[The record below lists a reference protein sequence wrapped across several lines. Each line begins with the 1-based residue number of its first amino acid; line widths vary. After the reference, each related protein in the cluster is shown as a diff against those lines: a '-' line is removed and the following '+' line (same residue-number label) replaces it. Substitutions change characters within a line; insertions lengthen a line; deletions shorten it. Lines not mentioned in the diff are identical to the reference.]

1 MKKVIQPNVRKVYG
15 ASVQQQ
21 HQTEIQLNAVR
32 KINSLLST
40 GAVSV
45 TGPTQPR
52 ILKQKPQIY
61 NVNSQQQ
68 KCYVCDEV
76 CGVNGA
82 LLLDTFTTHS
92 HTKLPNKIGRLIG
105 DAFLVIVRADDVV
118 CKRCVSLFN
127 RMDNFETEL
136 ERIRNNILGF
146 ICRKYGITEDEIRG
160 GAPVNSGPPPSKV
173 QKIAT
178 PSGTGTKIVTRVLST
193 ADHDDGDDV
202 QVQTRK
208 IARSDGGSDVHD
220 NTEVRT
226 MPALVRTSTNNSPQV
241 RRVITT
247 STPQGGGTPRE
258 PIKIYRC
265 ASCDHTTPDLKQF
278 QSHYEHCRSTWPCK
292 VCKRVFTTSQAL
304 KLHMQDKHPAN
315 DFTCNLCNLNFMNDA
330 AYKRHIEVSHPDMK
344 IVEGTAAGTAS
355 VTTAVSQASGGRTGV
370 MYTCS
375 ICGWKTGERQ
385 AYEEHVRKHNKM
397 KPFKCRI
404 CNQRF
409 ETRESAS
416 KHAKTHQPDFYKCG
430 DCDSSFP
437 QRELLMKH
445 FEVRHKGAIAGQTTH
460 KVVTTVVNSSSNTPT
475 SQSVTT
481 QKLLQETIDEALRD
495 SGDALDTTKGIHFF
509 SCNICS
515 LTFIQE
521 NYYNQ
526 HMETHKRD
534 AKKVAVT
541 SAVGQ
546 LPTVSSV
553 SAATAQRQS
562 LIRQDVRSTNAT
574 ILGTQ
579 STTISDADLESIFEK
594 MHADKGHDTDA
605 VSAVQTTTS
614 DNLVITKQSTAG
626 GGITYNITIPQ
637 QQEEAAEG
645 AGQGADWE
653 SGIFQTNE
661 GEGGQ
666 VAAAGIDMP
675 VLDNLDETEAGQ
687 QAQQEVVAHQQQH
700 EEEATEVGG
709 EDGGGGG
716 GADGGATGPPVS
728 MPSLDD
734 DGDSQTAT
742 AQRQSLIRQ
751 DVRSTNATILGTQST
766 TISDADLESIFE
778 KMHADKGHDTDA
790 VSAVQTTT
798 SDNLV
803 ITKQSTAGGGIT
815 YNITIPQQ
823 QEEAAEGAGQGAD
836 GKVIF
841 QTNEGEGGQVAAAGI
856 DMPVLDNLDET
867 EAGQQ
872 AQQEVVA
879 HQQQHEEEATEVG
892 GEDGGG
898 GGGADGGATGP
909 PVSMPSLDDDG
920 DSQSQT
926 GHIDG
931 VPLELDEM
939 QTGVEGEQIKFILNE
954 NGQLLQ
960 LDNHII
966 TTDAEGNQIIVQGA
980 DTEHLQQLLQSV
992 AGLDGNTIQ
1001 MIGGENNQ
1009 MILVQ
1014 QGDGEPQLI
1023 DASLLNADGHIV
1035 IQQAQDG
1042 ESQSSEDVQIPT
1054 TVAYTTT
1061 GGQEDGVPEQV
1072 GEESVV
1078 QHAVDGEVIEG
1089 QEVVQGGDQP
1099 METEE
1104 EVAKEVTEGE
1114 DEGSQHAE
1122 EEQVVKEDEQQQ
1134 QQLQQGGGGGI
1145 KDDGEVV
1152 EETPVTSAQTTQS
1165 SEVFFNIDDLMGQ
1178 PEAEQKN
1185 QMNK

>member
-645 AGQGADWE
+645 AGQGAD
-653 SGIFQTNE
+653 
-661 GEGGQ
+661 
-666 VAAAGIDMP
+666 
-675 VLDNLDETEAGQ
+675 
-687 QAQQEVVAHQQQH
+687 
-700 EEEATEVGG
+700 
-709 EDGGGGG
+709 
-716 GADGGATGPPVS
+716 
-728 MPSLDD
+728 
-734 DGDSQTAT
+734 
-742 AQRQSLIRQ
+742 
-751 DVRSTNATILGTQST
+751 
-766 TISDADLESIFE
+766 
-778 KMHADKGHDTDA
+778 
-790 VSAVQTTT
+790 
-798 SDNLV
+798 
-803 ITKQSTAGGGIT
+803 
-815 YNITIPQQ
+815 
-823 QEEAAEGAGQGAD
+823 

-872 AQQEVVA
+872 AQEEVVA

-1178 PEAEQKN
+1178 PEAEQK
-1185 QMNK
+1185 